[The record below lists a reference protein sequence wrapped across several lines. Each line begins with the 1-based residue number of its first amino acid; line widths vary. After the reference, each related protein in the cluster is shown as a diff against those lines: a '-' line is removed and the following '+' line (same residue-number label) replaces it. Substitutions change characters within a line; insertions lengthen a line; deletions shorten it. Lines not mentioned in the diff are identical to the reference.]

1 MQASDNKEF
10 GTKDYWNRRFEEE
23 KSYDW
28 LVSYKDF
35 SAQFKEILIKYN
47 ISPIAKILIIG
58 CGNSTLSFDM
68 HSDGFTNLISM
79 DYSETVI

>member
-35 SAQFKEILIKYN
+35 S
-47 ISPIAKILIIG
+47 S
-58 CGNSTLSFDM
+58 
-68 HSDGFTNLISM
+68 
-79 DYSETVI
+79 